1 MRAVQSDG
9 EVKAHDMTALLLDQ
23 KSLAGVHFSVDNIFW
38 VGTTFHDDLTDD
50 VDNFLALQD
59 TGMCA
64 SLNHP
69 HTLPTLLPIVIVIVR
84 KRNRGYGGGYS
95 TITPACTHMHMY
107 SSQAY

>member
-23 KSLAGVHFSVDNIFW
+23 KSLAGVRFSVDKIFR

-69 HTLPTLLPIVIVIVR
+69 HTLPTLPAHARTNVR
-84 KRNRGYGGGYS
+84 SESPTRVSEHAIG
-95 TITPACTHMHMY
+95 T
-107 SSQAY
+107 

>member
-50 VDNFLALQD
+50 VDNVLALQD

-69 HTLPTLLPIVIVIVR
+69 HTLPTLPAHARTNVR
-84 KRNRGYGGGYS
+84 SESPTRVSKHAIG
-95 TITPACTHMHMY
+95 T
-107 SSQAY
+107 